1 MGCSCQKLQAFRHQV
16 GENACKS
23 AGACHNASIEMGVPA
38 LDEKPTGRAKGGIA
52 RAKKL
57 SPEDRALI
65 AKRAAEAR
73 WGGDENAVLATHTGT
88 LRIGDLEI
96 ECAVLKDGRRVL
108 SQRGVNRA
116 LGRVHGGAEF
126 RKKAEG
132 GGGQLPVF
140 LVAKG
145 LQSHISKDLEAVV
158 KEPILYRTRSRAIAH
173 GIDATVLPQVCDVW
187 TGAEAAGDLRPNQL
201 RTAERARILIRGLA
215 HVGIVGLVDEAT
227 GYQDER
233 SRTALQDIFNTFL
246 RKELAAW
253 VQRFPDEFYREI
265 FRLRGWN
272 WTGMKGGR
280 RPQALAYYTVDLVYS
295 RLLPGI
301 MEELESRMPR
311 TESGRRKGKLHQLF
325 SDDVGHPALSQHLY
339 AVITL
344 MRVADDGDWDGFM
357 RMVDRAH
364 PKKTD
369 KWLKALL
376 QGSIEATREEAAAA
390 TSIESLP
397 LFERLK
403 ADPVA

>member
-1 MGCSCQKLQAFRHQV
+1 MTNDV
-16 GENACKS
+16 
-23 AGACHNASIEMGVPA
+23 
-38 LDEKPTGRAKGGIA
+38 TGRAKGGLARAERLTPEQRADIA
-52 RAKKL
+52 RK
-57 SPEDRALI
+57 
-65 AKRAAEAR
+65 AAAAR
-73 WGGDENAVLATHTGT
+73 WAGDGVLATHTGT
-88 LRIGDLEI
+88 LRIGDIEI
-96 ECAVLKDGRRVL
+96 ECAVLEDGRRVL

-126 RKKAEG
+126 RKKLEG
-132 GGGQLPVF
+132 EEGGGQLPVF
-140 LVAKG
+140 LVSNALK
-145 LQSHISKDLEAVV
+145 QHISKDLEVVV
-158 KEPILYRTRSRAIAH
+158 KEPILYRTKSRAIAH

-187 TGAEAAGDLRPNQL
+187 ISAEQAGDLRPNQL
-201 RTAERARILIRGLA
+201 RTAERARMLIRGLA

-233 SRTALQDIFNTFL
+233 SKTALQDIFNSFL

-280 RPQALAYYTVDLVYS
+280 RPQILAYYTVDLVYS
-295 RLLPGI
+295 RLLPNI

-311 TESGRRKGKLHQLF
+311 TESGRRKGRLHQLF

-339 AVITL
+339 ALITL
-344 MRVADDGDWDGFM
+344 ARVCDDGDWATFM
-357 RMVDRAH
+357 RLVERAH

-376 QGSIEATREEAAAA
+376 QGDAPSG
-390 TSIESLP
+390 SSGGPNSPIESLP
-397 LFERLK
+397 LLELLS
-403 ADPVA
+403 AAPQA

>member
-1 MGCSCQKLQAFRHQV
+1 MADG
-16 GENACKS
+16 
-23 AGACHNASIEMGVPA
+23 IES
-38 LDEKPTGRAKGGIA
+38 RSKGGLARAEKLTAEQRVQIA
-52 RAKKL
+52 RK
-57 SPEDRALI
+57 
-65 AKRAAEAR
+65 AAAAR
-73 WGGDENAVLATHTGT
+73 WKNDAAAVLATHTGT
-88 LRIGDLEI
+88 LTIGDLAI
-96 ECAVLKDGRRVL
+96 ECAVLEDGRRVL

-132 GGGQLPVF
+132 DGGQFPVF

-145 LQSHISKDLEAVV
+145 LQPHISNDLEAVV
-158 KEPILYRTRSRAIAH
+158 KEPVFYRTKSGAIAH

-187 TGAEAAGDLRPNQL
+187 INADAAGDLRPNQL

-227 GYQDER
+227 GYQAER
-233 SRTALQDIFNTFL
+233 SKTALQDVFNAFL

-280 RPQALAYYTVDLVYS
+280 HPQIVAYYTVDLVYS
-295 RLLPGI
+295 RLLPNI

-311 TESGRRKGKLHQLF
+311 TETGRRKGKLHQLF

-369 KWLKALL
+369 KWLKALM
-376 QGSIEATREEAAAA
+376 QGELAAQPLPTAA
-390 TSIESLP
+390 NEPLP
-397 LFERLK
+397 LLELLS
-403 ADPVA
+403 AAPQQSS